1 MKTLKRII
9 AVAVIILI
17 ALTVSYLIYTGVQVS
32 AQNYQYSIHTNDKR
46 RANTARRIYFQI
58 VLSSVLGNLARF
70 RAVYRVLLL

>member
-17 ALTVSYLIYTGVQVS
+17 ALTISYLIYTGVQVN
-32 AQNYQYSIHTNDKR
+32 AQGNKYHIYTNDKR
-46 RANTARRIYFQI
+46 RAGTARRVCFQL
-58 VLSSVLGNLARF
+58 VLSSALGNAARF